1 MAKDL
6 LRYDKMIESA
16 MRGVVRQAI
25 SEAAK
30 HGLPGAHHFYISFR
44 TDHPGTT
51 VPDYLKSRYPQEM
64 TIVLQYQF
72 WGLDVEEES
81 FSVTLSFNNVHERL
95 TVPFQAVT
103 VFADPAAKFTLPF
116 QASAAQAGQAPAAA
130 LERRRAVGHPVTDVV
145 EPLAP
150 GLERLRHRRIG
161 PGRRQQLDVGLGHLE
176 EGLLD
181 AVGLDDLT
189 VLDLHPERVA
199 VVGDGGLEVTDGDGD
214 VVDLDERHGGTPGSE
229 DDGDQPWKRR

>member
-116 QASAAQAGQAPAAA
+116 QAAPVAPGQPALAETPKPDPQAPPPAEEPAAEGA
-130 LERRRAVGHPVTDVV
+130 KVV
-145 EPLAP
+145 A
-150 GLERLRHRRIG
+150 
-161 PGRRQQLDVGLGHLE
+161 
-176 EGLLD
+176 LD
-181 AVGLDDLT
+181 AF
-189 VLDLHPERVA
+189 R
-199 VVGDGGLEVTDGDGD
+199 
-214 VVDLDERHGGTPGSE
+214 
-229 DDGDQPWKRR
+229 KK

>member
-25 SEAAK
+25 SEAAR

-44 TDHPGTT
+44 TDHPGTV

-103 VFADPAAKFTLPF
+103 VFADPTAKFTLPF
-116 QASAAQAGQAPAAA
+116 QAMPAPAGQGQPVATTEAKPDAEPQPAAEDLPA
-130 LERRRAVGHPVTDVV
+130 EGAKVVT
-145 EPLAP
+145 
-150 GLERLRHRRIG
+150 
-161 PGRRQQLDVGLGHLE
+161 
-176 EGLLD
+176 LD
-181 AVGLDDLT
+181 AF
-189 VLDLHPERVA
+189 R
-199 VVGDGGLEVTDGDGD
+199 
-214 VVDLDERHGGTPGSE
+214 
-229 DDGDQPWKRR
+229 KK

>member
-25 SEAAK
+25 SEASR

-44 TDHPGTT
+44 TDHPGTV
-51 VPDYLKSRYPQEM
+51 VPDFLKSRYPQEM

-81 FSVTLSFNNVHERL
+81 FSVTLSFNNAHERL

-116 QASAAQAGQAPAAA
+116 QATPATAGQGQPAPSEPAAAVPAPPAPAAEDA
-130 LERRRAVGHPVTDVV
+130 PAEGAKVVT
-145 EPLAP
+145 
-150 GLERLRHRRIG
+150 
-161 PGRRQQLDVGLGHLE
+161 
-176 EGLLD
+176 LD
-181 AVGLDDLT
+181 AF
-189 VLDLHPERVA
+189 R
-199 VVGDGGLEVTDGDGD
+199 
-214 VVDLDERHGGTPGSE
+214 
-229 DDGDQPWKRR
+229 KK

>member
-1 MAKDL
+1 MAKDI

-116 QASAAQAGQAPAAA
+116 QARRLSPT
-130 LERRRAVGHPVTDVV
+130 RRRSRPPTSRQPRVPRSSRSTPSARSSRFVFSRSSRCPVRTPTPRTRPIRRCSRSPRATRAG
-145 EPLAP
+145 ERSPIAAP
-150 GLERLRHRRIG
+150 PRSLSATAIF
-161 PGRRQQLDVGLGHLE
+161 
-176 EGLLD
+176 
-181 AVGLDDLT
+181 
-189 VLDLHPERVA
+189 
-199 VVGDGGLEVTDGDGD
+199 
-214 VVDLDERHGGTPGSE
+214 
-229 DDGDQPWKRR
+229 

>member
-116 QASAAQAGQAPAAA
+116 QAAPAPAGQTPAALA
-130 LERRRAVGHPVTDVV
+130 ETPKTDTQAQPPTEEPAAEGAKVVT
-145 EPLAP
+145 
-150 GLERLRHRRIG
+150 
-161 PGRRQQLDVGLGHLE
+161 
-176 EGLLD
+176 LD
-181 AVGLDDLT
+181 AF
-189 VLDLHPERVA
+189 R
-199 VVGDGGLEVTDGDGD
+199 
-214 VVDLDERHGGTPGSE
+214 
-229 DDGDQPWKRR
+229 KK

>member
-16 MRGVVRQAI
+16 MRGVVRQAV

-44 TDHPGTT
+44 TDHPGTV
-51 VPDYLKSRYPQEM
+51 VPDYLKSKYPQEM

-95 TVPFQAVT
+95 TIPFQAVT

-116 QASAAQAGQAPAAA
+116 QAVPAPAAPGEPA
-130 LERRRAVGHPVTDVV
+130 ATPAAKPEPPPAPAAEPAPEGAKVVT
-145 EPLAP
+145 
-150 GLERLRHRRIG
+150 
-161 PGRRQQLDVGLGHLE
+161 
-176 EGLLD
+176 LD
-181 AVGLDDLT
+181 AF
-189 VLDLHPERVA
+189 R
-199 VVGDGGLEVTDGDGD
+199 
-214 VVDLDERHGGTPGSE
+214 
-229 DDGDQPWKRR
+229 KK

>member
-25 SEAAK
+25 SEASR

-44 TDHPGTT
+44 TDHPGTV

-64 TIVLQYQF
+64 TIMLQYQF

-81 FSVTLSFNNVHERL
+81 FSVTLSFNNAHERL

-103 VFADPAAKFTLPF
+103 VFADPSVKFTLPF
-116 QASAAQAGQAPAAA
+116 QAMSPAGQPQPAASEPAAA
-130 LERRRAVGHPVTDVV
+130 AVSAPPAADAEDAPAEGAKVVT
-145 EPLAP
+145 
-150 GLERLRHRRIG
+150 
-161 PGRRQQLDVGLGHLE
+161 
-176 EGLLD
+176 LD
-181 AVGLDDLT
+181 AF
-189 VLDLHPERVA
+189 R
-199 VVGDGGLEVTDGDGD
+199 
-214 VVDLDERHGGTPGSE
+214 
-229 DDGDQPWKRR
+229 KK

>member
-25 SEAAK
+25 SEAAR

-44 TDHPGTT
+44 TDHPGTV

-64 TIVLQYQF
+64 TIVLQFQF

-103 VFADPAAKFTLPF
+103 VFADPTAKFTLPF
-116 QASAAQAGQAPAAA
+116 QQVPAPAGQGQPAIAEPKPDAADEPAAEEVPSEGA
-130 LERRRAVGHPVTDVV
+130 KVVT
-145 EPLAP
+145 
-150 GLERLRHRRIG
+150 
-161 PGRRQQLDVGLGHLE
+161 
-176 EGLLD
+176 LD
-181 AVGLDDLT
+181 AF
-189 VLDLHPERVA
+189 R
-199 VVGDGGLEVTDGDGD
+199 
-214 VVDLDERHGGTPGSE
+214 
-229 DDGDQPWKRR
+229 KK

>member
-25 SEAAK
+25 SEAAR

-44 TDHPGTT
+44 TDHPGTI
-51 VPDYLKSRYPQEM
+51 VPEFLKSRYPQEM

-81 FSVTLSFNNVHERL
+81 FSVTLSFNNAHERL
-95 TVPFQAVT
+95 TIPFQAVT

-116 QASAAQAGQAPAAA
+116 QSVTAQPTQDAAAPEAAAKAPPTAAPATSEEPPSEGAK
-130 LERRRAVGHPVTDVV
+130 VVT
-145 EPLAP
+145 
-150 GLERLRHRRIG
+150 
-161 PGRRQQLDVGLGHLE
+161 
-176 EGLLD
+176 LD
-181 AVGLDDLT
+181 AF
-189 VLDLHPERVA
+189 R
-199 VVGDGGLEVTDGDGD
+199 
-214 VVDLDERHGGTPGSE
+214 
-229 DDGDQPWKRR
+229 KK

>member
-6 LRYDKMIESA
+6 LRYDKMIEAA

-25 SEAAK
+25 SEASR

-44 TDHPGTT
+44 TDHAGTV

-72 WGLDVEEES
+72 WGLEVEEES

-116 QASAAQAGQAPAAA
+116 QALPTAEGAAQPTAPQPPAEAAESK
-130 LERRRAVGHPVTDVV
+130 LPAVAQPEEPKPAEESKVVT
-145 EPLAP
+145 
-150 GLERLRHRRIG
+150 
-161 PGRRQQLDVGLGHLE
+161 
-176 EGLLD
+176 LD
-181 AVGLDDLT
+181 AF
-189 VLDLHPERVA
+189 R
-199 VVGDGGLEVTDGDGD
+199 
-214 VVDLDERHGGTPGSE
+214 
-229 DDGDQPWKRR
+229 KK

>member
-25 SEAAK
+25 SEASR

-44 TDHPGTT
+44 TDHPGTV

-81 FSVTLSFNNVHERL
+81 FSVTLSFNNTHERL
-95 TVPFQAVT
+95 TVPFAAVT

-116 QASAAQAGQAPAAA
+116 QATPTPAGQGQPASSDPAAA
-130 LERRRAVGHPVTDVV
+130 LVPAPAAPAAEEAPPEGAKVVT
-145 EPLAP
+145 
-150 GLERLRHRRIG
+150 
-161 PGRRQQLDVGLGHLE
+161 
-176 EGLLD
+176 LD
-181 AVGLDDLT
+181 AF
-189 VLDLHPERVA
+189 R
-199 VVGDGGLEVTDGDGD
+199 
-214 VVDLDERHGGTPGSE
+214 
-229 DDGDQPWKRR
+229 KK

>member
-16 MRGVVRQAI
+16 MRGVVRQAV

-44 TDHPGTT
+44 TDHPGTV

-72 WGLDVEEES
+72 WGLEVEEEQ

-116 QASAAQAGQAPAAA
+116 QASPAQAGQAPAAVSDLPA
-130 LERRRAVGHPVTDVV
+130 KPDAPPPPSAEEPAASEGKVVT
-145 EPLAP
+145 
-150 GLERLRHRRIG
+150 
-161 PGRRQQLDVGLGHLE
+161 
-176 EGLLD
+176 LD
-181 AVGLDDLT
+181 AF
-189 VLDLHPERVA
+189 R
-199 VVGDGGLEVTDGDGD
+199 
-214 VVDLDERHGGTPGSE
+214 
-229 DDGDQPWKRR
+229 KK

>member
-16 MRGVVRQAI
+16 MRGVVRQAV

-44 TDHPGTT
+44 TDHPGTV

-72 WGLDVEEES
+72 WGLEVEEEQ

-116 QASAAQAGQAPAAA
+116 QAAPVQPGQTGQQPPAVSELPAKPDGMAVPPPADETAAEGK
-130 LERRRAVGHPVTDVV
+130 VVT
-145 EPLAP
+145 
-150 GLERLRHRRIG
+150 
-161 PGRRQQLDVGLGHLE
+161 
-176 EGLLD
+176 LD
-181 AVGLDDLT
+181 AF
-189 VLDLHPERVA
+189 R
-199 VVGDGGLEVTDGDGD
+199 
-214 VVDLDERHGGTPGSE
+214 
-229 DDGDQPWKRR
+229 KK

>member
-6 LRYDKMIESA
+6 LRYDKMIEAA

-25 SEAAK
+25 SEAAR

-44 TDHPGTT
+44 TDHPGTV

-95 TVPFQAVT
+95 TVPFEAVT
-103 VFADPAAKFTLPF
+103 VFADPTAKFTLPF
-116 QASAAQAGQAPAAA
+116 QAVPAPAAQPQPPA
-130 LERRRAVGHPVTDVV
+130 GDTKPEAAASTPAEEPPAEGAKVVT
-145 EPLAP
+145 
-150 GLERLRHRRIG
+150 
-161 PGRRQQLDVGLGHLE
+161 
-176 EGLLD
+176 LD
-181 AVGLDDLT
+181 AF
-189 VLDLHPERVA
+189 R
-199 VVGDGGLEVTDGDGD
+199 
-214 VVDLDERHGGTPGSE
+214 
-229 DDGDQPWKRR
+229 KK

>member
-16 MRGVVRQAI
+16 MRGVVRQAV

-44 TDHPGTT
+44 TDHPGTV

-72 WGLDVEEES
+72 WGLEVEEEQ

-116 QASAAQAGQAPAAA
+116 QAAPVQPGQTGQPPAAVSELPA
-130 LERRRAVGHPVTDVV
+130 KPDGVAVAPPADETAAEGKVVT
-145 EPLAP
+145 
-150 GLERLRHRRIG
+150 
-161 PGRRQQLDVGLGHLE
+161 
-176 EGLLD
+176 LD
-181 AVGLDDLT
+181 AF
-189 VLDLHPERVA
+189 R
-199 VVGDGGLEVTDGDGD
+199 
-214 VVDLDERHGGTPGSE
+214 
-229 DDGDQPWKRR
+229 KK

>member
-25 SEAAK
+25 SDAAR

-44 TDHPGTT
+44 TDHPGTV

-81 FSVTLSFNNVHERL
+81 FSVTLSFNNAHERL

-103 VFADPAAKFTLPF
+103 VFADPAVKFTLPF
-116 QASAAQAGQAPAAA
+116 QSAQAPAAQGQPA
-130 LERRRAVGHPVTDVV
+130 QAEPAAKTDAPAAPATEEPAAEGSKVVT
-145 EPLAP
+145 
-150 GLERLRHRRIG
+150 
-161 PGRRQQLDVGLGHLE
+161 
-176 EGLLD
+176 LD
-181 AVGLDDLT
+181 AF
-189 VLDLHPERVA
+189 R
-199 VVGDGGLEVTDGDGD
+199 
-214 VVDLDERHGGTPGSE
+214 
-229 DDGDQPWKRR
+229 KK

>member
-25 SEAAK
+25 SEASR

-44 TDHPGTT
+44 TDHPGTV

-95 TVPFQAVT
+95 TIPFQAVT
-103 VFADPAAKFTLPF
+103 VFADPTANFTLPF
-116 QASAAQAGQAPAAA
+116 QAASAPAAQAQPAAA
-130 LERRRAVGHPVTDVV
+130 EAKPEAAPPAAEEPPAEGAKVVT
-145 EPLAP
+145 
-150 GLERLRHRRIG
+150 
-161 PGRRQQLDVGLGHLE
+161 
-176 EGLLD
+176 LD
-181 AVGLDDLT
+181 AF
-189 VLDLHPERVA
+189 R
-199 VVGDGGLEVTDGDGD
+199 
-214 VVDLDERHGGTPGSE
+214 
-229 DDGDQPWKRR
+229 KK

>member
-25 SEAAK
+25 SEASR

-44 TDHPGTT
+44 TDHPGTV

-72 WGLDVEEES
+72 WGLEVEEES
-81 FSVTLSFNNVHERL
+81 FSVTLSFNTAHERL
-95 TVPFQAVT
+95 TVPFEAVT

-116 QASAAQAGQAPAAA
+116 QATPAPAGQGQPAPSDPAAAPVPAPAAPA
-130 LERRRAVGHPVTDVV
+130 AEEAPPEGAKVVT
-145 EPLAP
+145 
-150 GLERLRHRRIG
+150 
-161 PGRRQQLDVGLGHLE
+161 
-176 EGLLD
+176 LD
-181 AVGLDDLT
+181 AF
-189 VLDLHPERVA
+189 R
-199 VVGDGGLEVTDGDGD
+199 
-214 VVDLDERHGGTPGSE
+214 
-229 DDGDQPWKRR
+229 KK

>member
-25 SEAAK
+25 SEASR

-44 TDHPGTT
+44 TDHPGTV

-81 FSVTLSFNNVHERL
+81 FSVTLSFNNAHERL

-103 VFADPAAKFTLPF
+103 VFADPSVKFTLPF
-116 QASAAQAGQAPAAA
+116 QAMSPAGQPQPTASEPAAA
-130 LERRRAVGHPVTDVV
+130 AVPAPPVPAAEDV
-145 EPLAP
+145 PA
-150 GLERLRHRRIG
+150 
-161 PGRRQQLDVGLGHLE
+161 
-176 EGLLD
+176 EGAKVVTLD
-181 AVGLDDLT
+181 AF
-189 VLDLHPERVA
+189 R
-199 VVGDGGLEVTDGDGD
+199 
-214 VVDLDERHGGTPGSE
+214 
-229 DDGDQPWKRR
+229 KK

>member
-16 MRGVVRQAI
+16 MRGVVRQAV
-25 SEAAK
+25 SEAAR

-44 TDHPGTT
+44 TDHPGTV

-116 QASAAQAGQAPAAA
+116 QAAPASAGQSQSPIPSGETVAQPDAAAQAPAEEPTSEGAK
-130 LERRRAVGHPVTDVV
+130 VVT
-145 EPLAP
+145 
-150 GLERLRHRRIG
+150 
-161 PGRRQQLDVGLGHLE
+161 
-176 EGLLD
+176 LD
-181 AVGLDDLT
+181 AF
-189 VLDLHPERVA
+189 R
-199 VVGDGGLEVTDGDGD
+199 
-214 VVDLDERHGGTPGSE
+214 
-229 DDGDQPWKRR
+229 KK

>member
-25 SEAAK
+25 SEASR

-44 TDHPGTT
+44 TDHPGTV

-81 FSVTLSFNNVHERL
+81 FSVTLSFNNAHERL
-95 TVPFQAVT
+95 TVPFQAIT

-116 QASAAQAGQAPAAA
+116 QATPAPAGQGQPAPSEPGAAAVPVPPAPAADEA
-130 LERRRAVGHPVTDVV
+130 PAEGAKVVT
-145 EPLAP
+145 
-150 GLERLRHRRIG
+150 
-161 PGRRQQLDVGLGHLE
+161 
-176 EGLLD
+176 LD
-181 AVGLDDLT
+181 AF
-189 VLDLHPERVA
+189 R
-199 VVGDGGLEVTDGDGD
+199 
-214 VVDLDERHGGTPGSE
+214 
-229 DDGDQPWKRR
+229 KK

>member
-25 SEAAK
+25 SEASR

-44 TDHPGTT
+44 TDHPGTV

-64 TIVLQYQF
+64 TIILQYQF

-81 FSVTLSFNNVHERL
+81 FSVTLSFNNAHERL

-103 VFADPAAKFTLPF
+103 VFADPSVKFTLPF
-116 QASAAQAGQAPAAA
+116 QAMSPAGQPQPTASEPAAA
-130 LERRRAVGHPVTDVV
+130 AAPAPPAPAGEDVPAEGAKVVT
-145 EPLAP
+145 
-150 GLERLRHRRIG
+150 
-161 PGRRQQLDVGLGHLE
+161 
-176 EGLLD
+176 LD
-181 AVGLDDLT
+181 AF
-189 VLDLHPERVA
+189 R
-199 VVGDGGLEVTDGDGD
+199 
-214 VVDLDERHGGTPGSE
+214 
-229 DDGDQPWKRR
+229 KK